1 MPNTEQTNMQSAA
14 QRGID
19 LCRQGK
25 WRAGLEIL
33 GQIAEAD
40 RQGTELPGLFY
51 AYLGYGIARYER
63 RGKEGLALCK
73 HAIKVQFY
81 ESENYVILSKV
92 YLLRSRRGKA
102 VQALHQALKLNPRH
116 PEALKL
122 AKEIGLRRRPL
133 IPFLSRDNP
142 VNKYLGMLRHRLQ
155 QGR

>member
-1 MPNTEQTNMQSAA
+1 MMTTDQTSLQSAA

-40 RQGTELPGLFY
+40 RQGTDLPGLFY

-63 RGKEGLALCK
+63 RGKEGLALCE
-73 HAIKVQFY
+73 HAVKVQFY
-81 ESENYVILSKV
+81 EPENYVILSKV
-92 YLLRSRRGKA
+92 HLLHHRRGKA
-102 VQALHQALKLNPRH
+102 VQALHQALKLNSRH
-116 PEALKL
+116 PEALRL
-122 AKEIGLRRRPL
+122 AQEIGLRRRPV

-142 VNKYLGMLRHRLQ
+142 LNKYLGLARHRL
-155 QGR
+155 GRRG

>member
-1 MPNTEQTNMQSAA
+1 MTTDQTNLQSAA

-19 LCRQGK
+19 LCRQGR

-51 AYLGYGIARYER
+51 AYLGYGIARHER

-81 ESENYVILSKV
+81 EPENYVILSRV
-92 YLLRSRRGKA
+92 YLLRERRGKA
-102 VQALHQALKLNPRH
+102 VKALHQALKLNARH

-122 AKEIGLRRRPL
+122 AKEIGLRRRPV

-142 VNKYLGMLRHRLQ
+142 VNRYLGMLRHRFSQ
-155 QGR
+155 RK